1 MEIAT
6 FVELISTLGFPIALV
21 VAMGWFIWK
30 IYKKS
35 EQREDALRSQIIE
48 SQKVNAQAIQTIT
61 LYAERL
67 GVIEEDIKEIKS
79 DVASIGHKIN

>member
-1 MEIAT
+1 MQIPL
-6 FVELISTLGFPIALV
+6 FIELITTFGLPVALV
-21 VAMGWFIWK
+21 IVMSWFIWR

-67 GVIEEDIKEIKS
+67 GVIEEDIKEVKQ
-79 DVASIGHKIN
+79 DVNLLLRK

>member
-6 FVELISTLGFPIALV
+6 IVELISTLGFPIALV
-21 VAMGWFIWK
+21 IAMSWFIWT

-48 SQKVNAQAIQTIT
+48 SQKVNAEAIHTIT

-67 GVIEEDIKEIKS
+67 TIIEEDIK
-79 DVASIGHKIN
+79 DVKHDVNTLLNQ

>member
-1 MEIAT
+1 MELAT
-6 FVELISTLGFPIALV
+6 VVELISTVGFPIAVCIAL
-21 VAMGWFIWK
+21 GLFIWK

-48 SQKVNAQAIQTIT
+48 SQKINAEAIHTIT

-67 GVIEEDIKEIKS
+67 TVIEEDIK
-79 DVASIGHKIN
+79 DVKHDVSTLLNQ

>member
-6 FVELISTLGFPIALV
+6 IVELISTLGFPIALV
-21 VAMGWFIWK
+21 IAMGWFIWT

-48 SQKVNAQAIQTIT
+48 SQKVNAEAIHTIT

-67 GVIEEDIKEIKS
+67 TVIENDIK
-79 DVASIGHKIN
+79 DVKQDVSTLINNQ